1 MKCKGKWTWRNTLA
15 LLLIPSVT
23 SACALGLTP
32 PPATNAYCAIT
43 KPIYYDSRA
52 DSAKTVQQIEAHNST
67 WACLCERDCPASGS
81 DTK

>member
-1 MKCKGKWTWRNTLA
+1 MKSNGKSIWRSMLV
-15 LLLIPSVT
+15 LSLIPSVT

-52 DSAKTVQQIEAHNST
+52 DSAKTVAQIEQHNST
-67 WACLCERDCPASGS
+67 WTCLCEKDCPASAPN
-81 DTK
+81 TK